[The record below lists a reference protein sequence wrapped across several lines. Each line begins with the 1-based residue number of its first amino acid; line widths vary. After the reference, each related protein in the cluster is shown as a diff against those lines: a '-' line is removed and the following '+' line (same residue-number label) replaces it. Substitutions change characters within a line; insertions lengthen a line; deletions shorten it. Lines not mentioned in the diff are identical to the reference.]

1 MNSEGKKK
9 KGSQTMEVINNDT
22 SPSPL
27 LTESHFQLFISMNDY
42 LKKKNKKLFLHPC
55 CVVERLQEQRQ
66 LLDLT
71 K

>member
-42 LKKKNKKLFLHPC
+42 LKKKTKNYFCTL
-55 CVVERLQEQRQ
+55 VV
-66 LLDLT
+66 LLKDS
-71 K
+71 KSRDNC